1 GQWPWDGQKRS
12 PWPHGTQIFQKPCL
26 LVFKH
31 CSGNA
36 TQARACT
43 SNTDLLSSKTWHP
56 VWVREGMRAETTSD
70 ECRIHLSHFRGWKN
84 MDDSSCQSIPHLHIG
99 HGKCPFRS
107 FCFWRKQ

>member
-1 GQWPWDGQKRS
+1 GQWPWDGPMGPRL
-12 PWPHGTQIFQKPCL
+12 FRKPCL